1 MLVSTVGASTGI
13 VMNFLFTPTYG
24 AIGSAIAWA
33 ASEAVVLVLGIS
45 MMKRYTNVKVNLSK
59 IFVSLLKCIP
69 YLIMDMLIFII
80 LPESIEMW
88 VALALNIL
96 LFALLNI
103 IVYKNDVV
111 SRHLTPI
118 IENKFKTKIV
128 R

>member
-1 MLVSTVGASTGI
+1 
-13 VMNFLFTPTYG
+13 
-24 AIGSAIAWA
+24 
-33 ASEAVVLVLGIS
+33 
-45 MMKRYTNVKVNLSK
+45 
-59 IFVSLLKCIP
+59 
-69 YLIMDMLIFII
+69 MDMLIFII

-88 VALALNIL
+88 VALALNIV